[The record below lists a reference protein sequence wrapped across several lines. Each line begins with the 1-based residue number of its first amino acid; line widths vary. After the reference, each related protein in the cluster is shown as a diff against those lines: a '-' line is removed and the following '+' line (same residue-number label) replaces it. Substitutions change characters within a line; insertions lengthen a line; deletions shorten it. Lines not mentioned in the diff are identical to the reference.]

1 MVIDFNRPNGSPS
14 TSNAGRSSA
23 APANEQS
30 SVIKN
35 NSQANP
41 ANTQQL
47 PDESSDSVK
56 LSSAAQ
62 QLQNISDKLKDTPS
76 VDKERVARLRQAVA
90 DGTYAPDNAR
100 VAAKLLKF
108 EAEN

>member
-1 MVIDFNRPNGSPS
+1 MIVEQVSGCAWTECPNGVEY
-14 TSNAGRSSA
+14 A
-23 APANEQS
+23 
-30 SVIKN
+30 
-35 NSQANP
+35 
-41 ANTQQL
+41 
-47 PDESSDSVK
+47 
-56 LSSAAQ
+56 
-62 QLQNISDKLKDTPS
+62 LKDTPS